1 MKNNF
6 IKILCLVTSLLL
18 IFSVLPLGFA
28 ATADD
33 SSIIPEYPE
42 NAVLK
47 IDKNIDYTS
56 ADPTDEDTIRMFDN
70 PVDFTDENYD
80 FFEMDGFFTST
91 NTYEEVIFAIFD
103 SNSNIATHSIGL
115 FNSNWGHISI
125 ATDAFSGENVDFT
138 DICGFMLLQAQGNVR
153 YLLTNLCMTGIKQPE
168 TLPKAEVLKLKN
180 RIDFTDTKTNSAMTD
195 IYYFDELDFAD
206 IYSKDWLEF
215 DIYVEGTSVQSV
227 DSTQMIYLVDE
238 DYGPDSKRG
247 KNTANYRFKVKTNG
261 WHHIK
266 VPTNNLTVTN
276 CKTDKIVGA
285 VIGSTL
291 DNYRYIV
298 ANLCLTTALST
309 PPEINEKAEIAVS
322 GIITKY
328 FNVTKNG
335 TLPEIEFESLI
346 DISKNK
352 HIVFD
357 MFIDSA
363 SSEEQNLTFVLT
375 DKNGKTAKYSFVC
388 GLSEWKNIK
397 TPVRAITFDEGFD
410 KTACAKLTV
419 ENLSE
424 TTGYQLANFG
434 FLDVDMTIEEGY
446 PENAISKAENV
457 DIKYYV
463 TEMQKVKEDTLVNFD
478 TVDIS
483 DCDFIE
489 VDAFVDTPIDAQKLP
504 EKLSLTFVDTN
515 GNMATVTQIY
525 EYNSLGHVTF
535 NVSAM
540 VNKDNGKPINK
551 AEICGVFLE
560 NTKVNFDY
568 AVKNLCFTKI
578 TAPPPPEKNVQRV
591 IKKYVDFTSTAHGET
606 CTLFVPFEGID
617 ENDLESVIDF
627 KNSEYIEL
635 DIYAV
640 MDVSREDYS
649 DIITPTLNVCDNQ
662 FQYITHL
669 GKGEAGM
676 EVKVNQWNHIKIDL
690 NSIDI
695 SAGRNTDLTKMRG
708 FFIGM
713 SSPKNIRYVVA
724 NMCLGARATP
734 EKDTD
739 KPAKPDEKS
748 RYISDCESANSAE
761 EGVWISSQ
769 TGFNS
774 DYKTEGKRS
783 ISLRVQNREIETLN
797 SFRYSFNSIA
807 DLSKS
812 KSVKLDLF
820 IDDEYLVDDCTF
832 ELYFSGDRRH
842 QDKNFKYIID
852 SQKLKFGWNS
862 IEVPLTSFKA
872 DSDADWKNINCFAL
886 LVLINEPFETVG
898 KFEEFFVMALDNIRI
913 SETYELLETEVSE
926 DDEDLGLD
934 TEIGFDN
941 SKEEIKENVIQKIQY
956 IENAPEEKILR
967 LKKQVIKKKAVE
979 IDDIYGIHNIILIVT
994 TIVTILIFAANAVAL
1009 ILSRKKKIK

>member
-1 MKNNF
+1 MKSNF
-6 IKILCLVTSLLL
+6 IKILCLVISLLL
-18 IFSVLPLGFA
+18 IFSVLPLGFSV
-28 ATADD
+28 TADD
-33 SSIIPEYPE
+33 SANIPEYP
-42 NAVLK
+42 
-47 IDKNIDYTS
+47 KNMVFKMEKTLDYTS
-56 ADPTDEDTIRMFDN
+56 AEPTDEDTIRMFDN

-91 NTYEEVIFAIFD
+91 NTYEAVIFAIFD
-103 SNSNIATHSIGL
+103 SNGNIATHTIGL

-195 IYYFDELDFAD
+195 VYYFDELDFAD

-215 DIYVEGTSVQSV
+215 DIFVEGTSSQSV

-247 KNTANYRFKVKTNG
+247 KNTANYRFKIKTNG

-266 VPTNNLTVTN
+266 VPTNNLTVTD

-309 PPEINEKAEIAVS
+309 PPEINEKAEIAVK
-322 GIITKY
+322 GVITKY

-363 SSEEQNLTFVLT
+363 SGEDQNLTFVLT

-419 ENLSE
+419 KNLSE

-457 DIKYYV
+457 NINYYV
-463 TEMQKVKEDTLVNFD
+463 TETQKVKEDTLVNFD

-504 EKLSLTFVDTN
+504 KKLSLTFVDTN

-578 TAPPPPEKNVQRV
+578 TAPPPPEKNVQRKLNDF
-591 IKKYVDFTSTAHGET
+591 IDFTTVAHGQT
-606 CTLFVPFEGID
+606 CTYYYLFDGVEE
-617 ENDLESVIDF
+617 ENTESVIDF
-627 KNSEYIEL
+627 TGAEYLEF

-649 DIITPTLNVCDNQ
+649 ETITPTLNVCDYQ

-669 GKGEAGM
+669 GKGEAQTPIT
-676 EVKVNQWNHIKIDL
+676 VNEWNHIKIAISD
-690 NSIDI
+690 IDI
-695 SAGRNTDLTKMRG
+695 SAGRNADFSRMRG

-713 SSPKNIRYVVA
+713 AQPKNVRFVVA

-739 KPAKPDEKS
+739 KPAKPDEQS
-748 RYISDCESANSAE
+748 RYISDCESANSE
-761 EGVWISSQ
+761 TVGVWSSTQ
-769 TGFNS
+769 TYFTP
-774 DYKTEGKRS
+774 DYKTEGKKS
-783 ISLRVQNREIETLN
+783 VMLKIQNQEVETLN
-797 SFRYSFNSIA
+797 SFKFSFNTTA
-807 DLSKS
+807 DMSESESLKF
-812 KSVKLDLF
+812 DLF
-820 IDDEYLVDDCTF
+820 IDDEYLIDNCDVTVY
-832 ELYFSGDRRH
+832 LSGDRRYTE
-842 QDKNFKYIID
+842 KNFTHTLN
-852 SQKLKFGWNS
+852 SSKLKFGWNKVE
-862 IEVPLTSFKA
+862 IPLKSFKVESGA
-872 DSDADWKNINCFAL
+872 DLSQINCFA
-886 LVLINEPFETVG
+886 VQIIINKPFETLG
-898 KFEEFFVMALDNIRI
+898 NFAEYFMMGLDNIRVCKSYSVVEMTDDDDNDENI
-913 SETYELLETEVSE
+913 QLGDGYEQE
-926 DDEDLGLD
+926 D
-934 TEIGFDN
+934 
-941 SKEEIKENVIQKIQY
+941 IKENVIQKIQY
-956 IENAPEEKILR
+956 IENSPEEKILR
-967 LKKQVIKKKAVE
+967 LKKQIIKKKAVE
-979 IDDIYGIHNIILIVT
+979 IDDIYGIHGIILIVT
-994 TIVTILIFAANAVAL
+994 AAATGLIFALNTILILVR
-1009 ILSRKKKIK
+1009 RKRIK